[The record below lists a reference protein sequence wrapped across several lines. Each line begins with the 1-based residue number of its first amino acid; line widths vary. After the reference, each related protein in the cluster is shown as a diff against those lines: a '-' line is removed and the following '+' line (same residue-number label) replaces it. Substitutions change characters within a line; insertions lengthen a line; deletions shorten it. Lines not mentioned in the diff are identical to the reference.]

1 MAIAAYERAGKY
13 IGIAIANL
21 LHIFNI
27 KTIIIGGGVSR
38 AGDMIFNPI
47 KKSVEESVISDV
59 YLNDLQILPAA
70 LGDES
75 GIMGA
80 LVLSREIIEEPT

>member
-1 MAIAAYERAGKY
+1 MS
-13 IGIAIANL
+13 N

-59 YLNDLQILPAA
+59 YLDDLQILPAA

-80 LVLSREIIEEPT
+80 LVLSREIIDNPSK